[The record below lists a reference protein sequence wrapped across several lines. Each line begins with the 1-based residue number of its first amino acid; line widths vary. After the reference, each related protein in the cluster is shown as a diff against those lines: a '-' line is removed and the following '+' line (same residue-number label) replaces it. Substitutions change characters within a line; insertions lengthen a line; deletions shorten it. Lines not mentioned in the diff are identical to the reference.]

1 MAVEGSLGIPAN
13 RNVRVDARRFR
24 LAGIWGSRCRGP
36 LIRISGS
43 DAGPRRRNP
52 ETHEDHNFGA
62 KWAPRNKSR
71 RPGHWGDG
79 CSDCAQSARCGV
91 QRARLEPHAG
101 QSCNAGSRRRP
112 ARIPPVGGR
121 WGPSV
126 SHHAGRRGCREKRD
140 DWARLARL
148 ASGHQVPFVDAP
160 VSGSIEPAERGELL
174 WLERVGDGS
183 RLKLAI
189 NNWLGVLVEG
199 MAETISLSTALGL
212 DPRLFLHA
220 IAAGPLASEYAIAKG
235 DAMLQ
240 ADFVA
245 GFPLQHAMKDAGLA
259 SSAAH
264 QRGVELPLTEAM
276 LPRWQHAITLGHGAD
291 DIASAVAAAGKIAD
305 AS

>member
-1 MAVEGSLGIPAN
+1 MGAPIARNLLGAGFS
-13 RNVRVDARRFR
+13 VRVWNRTQAKAAMLVAEGAQ
-24 LAGIWGSRCRGP
+24 LAFHPSE
-36 LIRISGS
+36 
-43 DAGPRRRNP
+43 A
-52 ETHEDHNFGA
+52 A
-62 KWAPRNKSR
+62 
-71 RPGHWGDG
+71 
-79 CSDCAQSARCGV
+79 
-91 QRARLEPHAG
+91 
-101 QSCNAGSRRRP
+101 
-112 ARIPPVGGR
+112 GGR
-121 WGPSV
+121 RV
-126 SHHAGRRGCREKRD
+126 CHHAGRPGCREKRH

-160 VSGSIEPAERGELL
+160 VSGSTEPAERGELL

-245 GFPLQHAMKDAGLA
+245 GFPLQHAMKDAELA

-276 LPRWQHAITLGHGAD
+276 LPRWQHAIALGHGGD

>member
-1 MAVEGSLGIPAN
+1 MKNVMTGPTGAPATLQPGAVWIQMSTVGVE
-13 RNVRVDARRFR
+13 
-24 LAGIWGSRCRGP
+24 W
-36 LIRISGS
+36 S
-43 DAGPRRRNP
+43 D
-52 ETHEDHNFGA
+52 
-62 KWAPRNKSR
+62 
-71 RPGHWGDG
+71 
-79 CSDCAQSARCGV
+79 
-91 QRARLEPHAG
+91 
-101 QSCNAGSRRRP
+101 
-112 ARIPPVGGR
+112 
-121 WGPSV
+121 
-126 SHHAGRRGCREKRD
+126 
-140 DWARLARL
+140 RLARL

-160 VSGSIEPAERGELL
+160 VSGSTEPAERGELLILAACEHTVRSRVERIFDVLGRRTL

-199 MAETISLSTALGL
+199 MAETISLSAALGL

-245 GFPLQHAMKDAGLA
+245 GFPLQHAMKDAELA

-276 LPRWQHAITLGHGAD
+276 LPRWQHAIALGHGGD